1 MNDRPPASRAANSCL
16 GPGRSYVTDP
26 GTVHPMSRRTV
37 SRIFHRVDIG
47 FEYTKIGRQLQFLG
61 PSLLGVSWPMMEGM
75 YGMTL
80 CPRPRCVY
88 PSPTGRTI
96 PASLMPPPSSDSP
109 RLLDR
114 VRTTCRRRGY
124 SLHTERAYVR
134 WIVRFVR
141 FHDTTHPRLLDAA
154 DVRGFLNHRRYCGLW
169 VARFG
174 LWVSG

>member
-1 MNDRPPASRAANSCL
+1 
-16 GPGRSYVTDP
+16 
-26 GTVHPMSRRTV
+26 
-37 SRIFHRVDIG
+37 
-47 FEYTKIGRQLQFLG
+47 
-61 PSLLGVSWPMMEGM
+61 MMEGM

-96 PASLMPPPSSDSP
+96 PASLMPPPASDSP

-114 VRTTCRRRGY
+114 VRTSCRRRHY

-141 FHDTTHPRLLDAA
+141 FHDTTHPRLLAA
-154 DVRGFLNHRRYCGLW
+154 DVRAFLNHMRCCGLW

-174 LWVSG
+174 LRVTRCTFRVARFGLHVSASPFPSPSPRFSDSPFPRLSVSPIPRFSVSPFPSPIFTANRLLPLRPSRPGLCLMRK

>member
-1 MNDRPPASRAANSCL
+1 MQLHPSVSPGADSRL
-16 GPGRSYVTDP
+16 EPGRSYVT
-26 GTVHPMSRRTV
+26 GRTFVHPMSRRTTV
-37 SRIFHRVDIG
+37 RILHRIIIG
-47 FEYTKIGRQLQFLG
+47 SEYTKTGGQPQCLS
-61 PSLLGVSWPMMEGM
+61 PSLLGVSRPMMEGM

-124 SLHTERAYVR
+124 ILHTERAYVR

-154 DVRGFLNHRRYCGLW
+154 DLRGFLNHRRCCGLW
-169 VARFG
+169 VAR
-174 LWVSG
+174 